1 MYSSI
6 ALAEGRGKKKRVK
19 KEVSSENEEA
29 QTKIFRPMGNR
40 GSRVVAAGRAFG
52 RTEHGLHEIGGFVH
66 VEQRTRAQRVVQ
78 GVVEFAEVVEDLR
91 EGWGKRISDL
101 VGGHG

>member
-1 MYSSI
+1 
-6 ALAEGRGKKKRVK
+6 
-19 KEVSSENEEA
+19 
-29 QTKIFRPMGNR
+29 
-40 GSRVVAAGRAFG
+40 
-52 RTEHGLHEIGGFVH
+52 LHEIGGFVH
-66 VEQRTRAQRVVQ
+66 VEQGTRAQRVVQ